1 MDKNHIN
8 LCLSGQ
14 SFRIVTDDDV
24 DYVKQ
29 LEKRINSRIE
39 SYKKRYPQ
47 MSATRCTLL
56 AMLELE
62 DELARAKE
70 NYEALDAKIS
80 QLRNMP
86 RINRREMGSRCQMQ
100 KEICPQRLLT
110 AAQAAQ
116 LKTLPKRQRNP
127 ARLSAAETADV
138 FALIN

>member
-1 MDKNHIN
+1 
-8 LCLSGQ
+8 
-14 SFRIVTDDDV
+14 
-24 DYVKQ
+24 
-29 LEKRINSRIE
+29 
-39 SYKKRYPQ
+39 

-86 RINRREMGSRCQMQ
+86 RINTPAARMASARNGQQMTNAE
-100 KEICPQRLLT
+100 KICPQRLLT

-116 LKTLPKRQRNP
+116 LKTLPKQQRNP

-138 FALIN
+138 LH

>member
-86 RINRREMGSRCQMQ
+86 RNGQQMTNAERNLPTAPAHSSTGSTI
-100 KEICPQRLLT
+100 ENT
-110 AAQAAQ
+110 
-116 LKTLPKRQRNP
+116 
-127 ARLSAAETADV
+127 AETAAESGTLV
-138 FALIN
+138 GG

>member
-70 NYEALDAKIS
+70 NYEAL
-80 QLRNMP
+80 
-86 RINRREMGSRCQMQ
+86 MQ
-100 KEICPQRLLT
+100 RFLSCATCRVLIRPPQG
-110 AAQAAQ
+110 
-116 LKTLPKRQRNP
+116 
-127 ARLSAAETADV
+127 
-138 FALIN
+138 

>member
-39 SYKKRYPQ
+39 SYKKR
-47 MSATRCTLL
+47 CTLL

-86 RINRREMGSRCQMQ
+86 RINTPAARMASARNGQQMTNAERNLPTAPAHSSTGSTI
-100 KEICPQRLLT
+100 ENT
-110 AAQAAQ
+110 
-116 LKTLPKRQRNP
+116 
-127 ARLSAAETADV
+127 AETATESGTLV
-138 FALIN
+138 GG